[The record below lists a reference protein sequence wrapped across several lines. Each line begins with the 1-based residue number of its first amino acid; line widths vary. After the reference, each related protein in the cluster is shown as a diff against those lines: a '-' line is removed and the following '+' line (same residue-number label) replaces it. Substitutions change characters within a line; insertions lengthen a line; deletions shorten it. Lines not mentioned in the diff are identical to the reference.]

1 MGSAFCVAA
10 KDKTVTNGSP
20 SEGLTRNVRCSPSR
34 SLRQDNRG
42 RVAGEETS
50 VNSVSDGVSWH
61 NGLEI
66 KSETTV
72 DTVNAV
78 DERNAGILRLPS
90 PDLSNTRNVPTEM
103 ESIESPAVPDS
114 SPVKLSPSVHSS
126 SSLSP
131 SPFASRSHNLHA
143 SSTPSRWPH
152 HSPGNKLLRQIS
164 DSRIAG
170 HNSPNL
176 PISEGTPFMFPG
188 LSIGSPKGSN
198 DRSSDGWYMPAFPEF
213 MPTSHGERW
222 SFDSESSFGY
232 EKMGRSSSQLS
243 ASPSTDMQTCGV
255 CLKLLADT
263 YELAVVAVLICGHAF
278 HAECLENVTPEIN
291 MNDPACPICTLG
303 EKQTLK
309 LSGRSLKTGTDLK
322 SRRKRSKNRIV
333 NSELD
338 GDSLVFDGQKC
349 SGLEGKSPKMI
360 SSSSMKKSSLGKH
373 FLRRY
378 FSFGSKGTTS
388 LLETHATRKKGHF
401 WSKSGKE

>member
-20 SEGLTRNVRCSPSR
+20 SEGLQRNVRCSPSR

-50 VNSVSDGVSWH
+50 VNWVSDGGSWN

-72 DTVNAV
+72 DTVNAA
-78 DERNAGILRLPS
+78 DERNAGILIWQKPPISKRNAGILRLPS

-114 SPVKLSPSVHSS
+114 SPVKLSPSMHSS
-126 SSLSP
+126 SSLSL

-176 PISEGTPFMFPG
+176 PISEETPFMFPG

-198 DRSSDGWYMPAFPEF
+198 DGSSDGWYMPAFPEF

-222 SFDSESSFGY
+222 SFDSESGFGY
-232 EKMGRSSSQLS
+232 EKMGRSGSQLS

-291 MNDPACPICTLG
+291 TNDPACPICTLG
-303 EKQTLK
+303 EKQALK
-309 LSGRSLKTGTDLK
+309 LSGKSLKTVTDLK
-322 SRRKRSKNRIV
+322 SRRKRSRNRIV
-333 NSELD
+333 
-338 GDSLVFDGQKC
+338 KT
-349 SGLEGKSPKMI
+349 GL
-360 SSSSMKKSSLGKH
+360 
-373 FLRRY
+373 
-378 FSFGSKGTTS
+378 
-388 LLETHATRKKGHF
+388 
-401 WSKSGKE
+401 